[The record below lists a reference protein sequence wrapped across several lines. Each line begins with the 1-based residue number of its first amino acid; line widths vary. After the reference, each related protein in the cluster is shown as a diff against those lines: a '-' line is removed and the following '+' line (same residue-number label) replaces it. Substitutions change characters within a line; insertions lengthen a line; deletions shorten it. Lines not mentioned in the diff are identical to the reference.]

1 MCLRRRRIISR
12 REFIRQIGEQP
23 ENNPEYPK
31 LNLPLREHPCSGSE
45 GEKKMK
51 LLKLFEK

>member
-23 ENNPEYPK
+23 ENN
-31 LNLPLREHPCSGSE
+31 GSE